1 MAYLKPPALTSK
13 VFNPIAGK
21 LGLSGSAEMVVA
33 GRRTGEP
40 RVVPVI
46 PVELNGTLY
55 AVSTRGESEWVRNLR
70 AAGSCELRGRHHAGR
85 YTAVE
90 LPVGDRAPV
99 LAAYRAKAG
108 GMVTG
113 YFSSLPDDGDH
124 PVFRLAPAEPDGQ
137 P

>member
-1 MAYLKPPALTSK
+1 MAYLKPPALTRK

-33 GRRTGEP
+33 GRRTGQP

-70 AAGSCELRGRHHAGR
+70 AAGSCELRGKHHPGR
-85 YTAVE
+85 YTAAELSVE
-90 LPVGDRAPV
+90 ERAPV

-108 GMVTG
+108 GMVKG

-124 PVFRLAPAEPDGQ
+124 PVFRLAPA
-137 P
+137 